1 MHFLHLYKKAVV
13 LTYILFSLFLD
24 NVYADDQI
32 NRDEIEKIIHEY
44 IMNNPE
50 VLIKSVEKLRL
61 AVEQEEKGKED
72 YLTQN
77 FNTFANKK
85 NIPWQGKENAT
96 VVLVEFFDY
105 NCGYCKKSLDAITE
119 ILNYDYDIKI
129 SFRDYP
135 ILAPTS
141 RVAARA
147 ALASHK
153 QKKYFLFHSN
163 LMNFK
168 ENLSEKTIFDI
179 AKNSNLDVKKLK
191 KDMNDPEIIAII
203 ENNENLAKK
212 LGIRGT
218 PTFLINGKL
227 YAGALDLNRLKFLIE
242 EALSKI

>member
-1 MHFLHLYKKAVV
+1 MDFLHLYKKAVV

-32 NRDEIEKIIHEY
+32 NRSEIEKIIHEY

-61 AVEQEEKGKED
+61 TVEQEEKEKED

-85 NIPWQGKENAT
+85 NIPWLGKENAT

-153 QKKYFLFHSN
+153 QNKYFLFHSN

-168 ENLSEKTIFDI
+168 ENLSEKIIFDI
-179 AKNSNLDVKKLK
+179 AKNSNLDIKRLK